1 MASCGTFS
9 SIPVGGKVS
18 LSINFA
24 AALAP
29 GDLLAFGATAAV
41 IVSPENSA
49 GADPNAAALAN
60 GAAVVNGATVS
71 QFVGG
76 AGVPGVLYAL
86 VVTAPTALGESLV
99 RYGNFK
105 FEAVG

>member
-1 MASCGTFS
+1 MASAGCFL
-9 SIPVGGKVS
+9 
-18 LSINFA
+18 LS
-24 AALAP
+24 
-29 GDLLAFGATAAV
+29 LLAARFRCRSISRRLSRLATC
-41 IVSPENSA
+41 SPLARRPPLSSA
-49 GADPNAAALAN
+49 RKIARRRTDAAALAN